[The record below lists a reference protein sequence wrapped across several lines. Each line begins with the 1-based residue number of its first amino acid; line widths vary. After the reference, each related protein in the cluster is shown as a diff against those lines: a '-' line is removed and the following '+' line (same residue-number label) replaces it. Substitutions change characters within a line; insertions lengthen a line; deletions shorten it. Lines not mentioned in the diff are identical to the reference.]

1 MIWRCG
7 RLSWQFPRPT
17 LVMGILNVTP
27 DSFSD
32 GGQFLDPAKA
42 VDQALA
48 MIADGADIIDIG
60 GESTRPDAPVV
71 DEAEELR
78 RVLPVIRALRLASPV
93 AISIDTMK
101 PAVARVALEAG
112 ADIVNDVAAAA
123 ADPAMA
129 RLIAESG
136 AGYVAMH
143 MQGDPRTMQANP
155 TYEDVVGEVGTFF
168 GSCLERL
175 RQAGVSDEQV
185 VLDPGIGFGKRL
197 EHNLALLSW
206 MDALRNWQ
214 RPWLVGLS
222 RKSFLGQ
229 ITGAAVQDRLPGSL
243 AATVLAV
250 ERGAAIVRTHDVLET
265 KQALKVTEAILQAQ
279 RS

>member
-1 MIWRCG
+1 MIWRG
-7 RLSWQFPRPT
+7 RQKEWRFPRAT

-32 GGQFLDPAKA
+32 GGWFVDREKA

-48 MIADGADIIDIG
+48 MVAEGADIIDIG
-60 GESTRPDAPVV
+60 GESTRPNAPVI

-78 RVLPVIRALRLASPV
+78 RVLPVIRALRAASPV

-101 PAVARVALEAG
+101 PAVARAAIEAG
-112 ADIVNDVAAAA
+112 ADIVNDVASAAGNPSMA
-123 ADPAMA
+123 A
-129 RLIAESG
+129 LLAETG

-143 MQGDPRTMQANP
+143 MQGTPQTMQASP
-155 TYEDVVGEVGTFF
+155 HYDDVVGDVGKFF
-168 GSCLERL
+168 GDCLERL
-175 RQAGVSDEQV
+175 RRAGVSDEQV
-185 VLDPGIGFGKRL
+185 ALDPGIGFGKRL
-197 EHNLALLSW
+197 EHNLALLAR
-206 MDALRNWQ
+206 MGALRNWR
-214 RPWLVGLS
+214 RPLLVGVS

-229 ITGAAVQDRLPGSL
+229 ITGAEVRERLAGSL

-250 ERGAAIVRTHDVLET
+250 GHGAGIVRTHDVLAT